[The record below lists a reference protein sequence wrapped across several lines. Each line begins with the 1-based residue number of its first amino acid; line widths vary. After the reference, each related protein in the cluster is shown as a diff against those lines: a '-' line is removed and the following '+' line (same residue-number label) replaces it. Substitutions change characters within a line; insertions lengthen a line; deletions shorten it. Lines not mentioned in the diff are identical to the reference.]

1 MADDDGTQ
9 DRARWVG
16 IGHSAADDAAAA
28 GAEAARAALTGAD
41 PRLVVVLG
49 AIAYDL
55 PALVRGVRSVT
66 GETPLVGC
74 STHGE
79 IWAGGPSDGT
89 VLVTVLG
96 GPGFSATVASV
107 TDVAG
112 RQREA
117 GVELARALRDPAEAG
132 QNLEPHHAV
141 LMLFTDA
148 LLPDQEAV
156 LRGVYEVVGASVPL
170 CGGAAA
176 DRWAMDRTF
185 QFHDD
190 RVLSGSVAGVL
201 LRSDAPL
208 SVAVGHGWQ
217 PVGDPMVVTRC
228 DDARV
233 YTLDDEPALDTYLA
247 RVAAPVEA
255 YTDVAAFTDFA
266 LTRPLGIGRL
276 TGTEVR
282 NLATEPDLADRTI
295 TVGHA
300 PPGGL
305 TWIMAGDEESILD
318 AVGTTCDEA
327 VAGLGAR
334 PPLALL
340 TFSCSALRTV
350 LGADGTRREAE
361 RIEKACGAAPFAGFY
376 TGGEIARTRGID
388 GFHHQ
393 TLVVLAIS

>member
-1 MADDDGTQ
+1 M
-9 DRARWVG
+9 
-16 IGHSAADDAAAA
+16 
-28 GAEAARAALTGAD
+28 
-41 PRLVVVLG
+41 
-49 AIAYDL
+49 
-55 PALVRGVRSVT
+55 
-66 GETPLVGC
+66 
-74 STHGE
+74 
-79 IWAGGPSDGT
+79 
-89 VLVTVLG
+89 TVLG

-117 GVELARALRDPAEAG
+117 GVELARALRDPAETVP
-132 QNLEPHHAV
+132 EPQHAV

-148 LLPDQEAV
+148 FLPDQEAV

-176 DRWAMDRTF
+176 DRWATDRTH

-217 PVGDPMVVTRC
+217 AVGEPMVITRC
-228 DDARV
+228 DDTRV
-233 YTLDDEPALDTYLA
+233 YTLDDEPALDRYLG
-247 RVAAPVEA
+247 RVDAPTEA
-255 YTDVAAFTDFA
+255 YTEVDVFTGFA
-266 LTRPLGIGRL
+266 LTRPVGVGRL

-282 NLATEPDLADRTI
+282 NLATEPDLAGRTI
-295 TVGHA
+295 AIGHV

-305 TWIMAGDEESILD
+305 TWVMTGDEASILD
-318 AVGTTCDEA
+318 AVGATCEEA

-340 TFSCSALRTV
+340 TFSCAALRTV
-350 LGADGTRREAE
+350 LGAAGTRREAE
-361 RIEKACGAAPFAGFY
+361 LIERACGAAPFAGFY
-376 TGGEIARTRGID
+376 TNGEIARTRGID